1 MASNLSMEW
10 GEDEISNGGL
20 MQHILL
26 RTKTKP
32 CSKMSD
38 FVRVSPSLYE
48 KLMLILGFHI
58 ILKNDSYNEQKV
70 LLRDKMI
77 FSFELSI
84 KLVIVLSINL
94 IHKAHQFIK

>member
-1 MASNLSMEW
+1 
-10 GEDEISNGGL
+10 
-20 MQHILL
+20 
-26 RTKTKP
+26 
-32 CSKMSD
+32 MSD

-70 LLRDKMI
+70 LLREIMI

-84 KLVIVLSINL
+84 KLVIVLSINIIANRFTFVTL
-94 IHKAHQFIK
+94 IF